1 MNKKNE
7 SGLQPKMH
15 PWAIKLA
22 MTLESKIC
30 GIPKNLCSLF
40 NIGLH
45 IGVGHFIAIGTLEIQ
60 MANKILSNDLMGVSM
75 NWRNLSIDSHY
86 AGEPLLNFI
95 LHFERLM
102 LGVANA
108 IDVVIRF

>member
-1 MNKKNE
+1 
-7 SGLQPKMH
+7 
-15 PWAIKLA
+15 

-75 NWRNLSIDSHY
+75 N
-86 AGEPLLNFI
+86 
-95 LHFERLM
+95 
-102 LGVANA
+102 
-108 IDVVIRF
+108 